1 MDTSTIISY
10 KTQNFEYSRLRT
22 EKGNQTHIE
31 TAEHS
36 AYELFFFVRGNV
48 IYFIN
53 DKQFL
58 LTPYDVLCINRFE
71 AHAPHILPSE
81 EYERIYIHFDQE
93 FIRDYYSFV
102 NPLMQL
108 FTQSP
113 HRRIPHLRLNK
124 VSLRQVFSL
133 LEDMEKLIAAKDDH
147 GVLQLFLQLLFV
159 LNVAHLDALTA
170 PNNSSSKSEKLFD
183 VLDWIDAHYTE
194 NINLDDLSKS
204 FFINKYYLC
213 HIFKDY
219 TGFSPI
225 SYINFK
231 RVTQAIE
238 LMSQNVSLTDCCY
251 RVGFNNYSVFYK
263 SFIKFLGCS
272 PREYINLN
280 F

>member
-1 MDTSTIISY
+1 MSTATILSY
-10 KTQNFEYSRLRT
+10 KTQNFEYGRLRT
-22 EKGNQTHIE
+22 EKGKQIYIE

-36 AYELFFFVRGNV
+36 EYELFFFVRGNV

-58 LTPYDVLCINRFE
+58 LTPHDVLCINRFE
-71 AHAPHILPSE
+71 AHAPHILPTE
-81 EYERIYIHFDQE
+81 DYERIYIHFNQE

-102 NPLMQL
+102 SPLMQL
-108 FTQSP
+108 FSHSP
-113 HRRIPHLRLNK
+113 SRRIPHLRLTES
-124 VSLRQVFSL
+124 SLHRVFSIL
-133 LEDMEKLIAAKDDH
+133 DDMEKLFDSQDDKGILH
-147 GVLQLFLQLLFV
+147 LFLQLLFL
-159 LNVAHLDALTA
+159 LNLAHMDALSA
-170 PNNSSSKSEKLFD
+170 PNSSPSKSEKLFA
-183 VLDWIDAHYTE
+183 VLDWVDAHYTE
-194 NINLDDLSKS
+194 PINLDELAKN

-238 LMSQNVSLTDCCY
+238 LMSQNIPLTDCCY

-263 SFIKFLGCS
+263 SFIKYFGCA
-272 PREYINLN
+272 PREYLELN